1 MTSLSAWMISLT
13 LGLCAVI
20 LTAAINQ
27 PAWHLVAT
35 GLISVV
41 FAIMA
46 IRENHALIAEGASK
60 NVIAASTARYIG
72 LIWTWGAIGL
82 LVIYSLIFEGRWAEW
97 WQFFIGFLFAA
108 VGCIVFANML
118 TRDAE
123 SGREDPAVIKLGR
136 LLVMALLVGMVIAIA
151 SLFIDGKFPRDT
163 SHPDWAACNIFFFG
177 ALAVGAMC
185 INALLS
191 SKP

>member
-1 MTSLSAWMISLT
+1 MVSLT

-41 FAIMA
+41 FAILA
-46 IRENHALIAEGASK
+46 IRENHALIAQGATK

-82 LVIYSLIFEGRWAEW
+82 LVIYSLIFEGHWAEW

-108 VGCIVFANML
+108 VGSIVFANML

-123 SGREDPAVIKLGR
+123 AGREDPAVIKLGR
-136 LLVMALLVGMVIAIA
+136 VLVMVLLVGMVIAIA

-177 ALAVGAMC
+177 ALSVGAMC

-191 SKP
+191 SKA

>member
-1 MTSLSAWMISLT
+1 MGNTSMTSLTAWMISLT
-13 LGLCAVI
+13 LGLCAII
-20 LTAAINQ
+20 LTAALNQ

-35 GLISVV
+35 GLISVA

-46 IRENHALIAEGASK
+46 IRENRSLIAEGATK
-60 NVIAASTARYIG
+60 HVIAASPARDIG
-72 LIWTWGAIGL
+72 LGWTWGAIGL

-108 VGCIVFANML
+108 VGSIVFANML

-123 SGREDPAVIKLGR
+123 AGREDPAVFKLGR
-136 LLVMALLVGMVIAIA
+136 ILVMALLVGMVIAIA

-163 SHPDWAACNIFFFG
+163 SHADWAACNIFFFG
-177 ALAVGAMC
+177 AIALAV
-185 INALLS
+185 ILI
-191 SKP
+191 

>member
-1 MTSLSAWMISLT
+1 MTSLIAWMISLT

-20 LTAAINQ
+20 LTAAAGQ
-27 PAWHLVAT
+27 PTWHLLAT

-41 FAIMA
+41 FAMMA
-46 IRENHALIAEGASK
+46 IRENHTLIAEGASK

-72 LIWTWGAIGL
+72 LIWTWAAIGL
-82 LVIYSLIFEGRWAEW
+82 LVIYSLIFEDRWAEW
-97 WQFFIGFLFAA
+97 WQFFIAFLFAA
-108 VGCIVFANML
+108 VGCIIYANML

-123 SGREDPAVIKLGR
+123 AGREDTSVIKLGR

-151 SLFIDGKFPRDT
+151 SLFIDGKFPRDV

-177 ALAVGAMC
+177 ALAVAAIC
-185 INALLS
+185 INALMS
-191 SKP
+191 PKP

>member
-1 MTSLSAWMISLT
+1 MTSLIAWMISLT

-20 LTAAINQ
+20 LTAAAGQ
-27 PAWHLVAT
+27 PTWHLLAT

-41 FAIMA
+41 FAMMA
-46 IRENHALIAEGASK
+46 IRENHTLIAEGASK

-82 LVIYSLIFEGRWAEW
+82 LVIYSLIFEDRWAEW
-97 WQFFIGFLFAA
+97 WQFFIAFLFAA
-108 VGCIVFANML
+108 VGCIIYANML

-123 SGREDPAVIKLGR
+123 AGREDTSVIKLGR

-151 SLFIDGKFPRDT
+151 SLFIDGKFPRDV

-177 ALAVGAMC
+177 ALAVAAMC

-191 SKP
+191 SKA

>member
-1 MTSLSAWMISLT
+1 MTSLTAWMISLT

-20 LTAAINQ
+20 LTAAVGQ
-27 PAWHLVAT
+27 PTWHLLAT

-41 FAIMA
+41 FAMMA
-46 IRENHALIAEGASK
+46 IRENHALIAQGATK

-97 WQFFIGFLFAA
+97 WQFFIAFLFAA
-108 VGCIVFANML
+108 VGCIIYANML

-123 SGREDPAVIKLGR
+123 AGKEDAAVIKLGR
-136 LLVMALLVGMVIAIA
+136 ILVMALLVGMVIAIA
-151 SLFIDGKFPRDT
+151 SLFIDGKFPRDV

-177 ALAVGAMC
+177 ALAVAAIC
-185 INALLS
+185 INALMS
-191 SKP
+191 PKP